1 MRLLWLIACC
11 VLGSAYGCPSG
22 AAAVLPPSV
31 YTVFLVGGTGVGT
44 DQSLTAT
51 LALLR
56 AQMQAAGPRSTVIL
70 LGDNLSNGLPNL
82 DRPERPA
89 AQKRLLLVL
98 DLLKTCTGRVVVVP
112 GGADWEQG
120 GSHGWQ
126 RIKAQEKF
134 VEEYLG
140 RGDVFLPSNGCP
152 GPVEIA
158 LDVQHTLVV
167 LDTQW
172 WLHAWDK
179 PGIES
184 ACEAK
189 DEAAV
194 VLQLDDLLGRNQG
207 KNLLVVGHRP
217 LVSVKK
223 SVWRELM
230 PNPRRRIMS
239 RSLLQVLDKYPGL
252 TYASGHERSLSYCQK
267 NGLHYIGSGAAAQTK
282 TIAPSARKTF
292 EANNAGFVRLDYG
305 AGAVVQATFWSPA
318 ASAVGGLLHEEQWV
332 EPCVARKL
340 ARDTTDVF
348 TGLIAHQQASTRY
361 RAGKLRTW
369 LQGDNYRREWQQV
382 VPAPVLDLRTAYG
395 GLLPVKRGGGLQTK
409 SLRLRATDGTEYVL
423 RSIDKITDSSVPTY
437 LRHTLAADIV
447 QDQISAAHPYAALA
461 VASLA
466 GAAGV
471 GHTTPR
477 LVLVPDDPRL
487 GPFRKEF
494 AGTLALL
501 EAREP
506 APPRSF
512 AGQPTAKNYS
522 TEQVLD
528 QLRAS
533 QRNRVDERALL
544 RARLFDMVIADWDRH
559 EDQWRWL
566 AYPQPDGGLLFRA
579 VPRDRDQA
587 FFVNEGVLPRLASA
601 EYLLPRL
608 QGFDFNFRNV
618 NSFNYQ
624 ARYFDRF
631 FLTQLSLPEWLALAD
646 SIQTS
651 LPDAVLERA
660 LRQWPDSIYRLSG
673 PQILAKLQ
681 AHRKQL
687 KDWAGQYYRFLARQV
702 DVLGSDEREY
712 FEVRREDEG
721 RSQVTVYPLGADGQ
735 RGQLLYQR
743 TFRPAETE
751 EIRLYGQGGA
761 DVFVLSG
768 SSRTGPLVR
777 IIGGTG
783 PDTLIDHSQVQGWGH
798 KTKVYDVPDGI
809 SIIKG
814 PETATRLSRLPAV
827 NSYNWASFQYPYIA
841 PLYPISYNVDDGIYL
856 GLGVRLKHPG
866 FRKEPWAATQTLM
879 GSVALATGAF
889 NFHYAGLFTHAVR
902 KFDLRLDANLEA
914 PNYVHNYYGLGNETL
929 NDPARDRRYYQ
940 VRVRNL
946 SASAMLW
953 RAVGTRLH
961 IFGGPV
967 YQRLAIE
974 DQPERIVAQQV
985 EGQRLPASVYAP
997 RQFAGGRVGFEVVS
1011 PDAKAAWPQGIKWH
1025 TDLLVLRPLNT
1036 VAHPLTQL
1044 SSNLALYRSFR
1055 YPVRLTLAF
1064 RIGGTA
1070 NFGDYFF
1077 LQAATL
1083 GGLTNLRG
1091 YRRTRFAGTQCA
1103 FNNLEA
1109 RLELGHFTS
1118 YVLPATFGILG
1129 FHDLGRVWLASE
1141 SSTTWHRGY
1150 GGGLWLAPIPQ
1161 VLLTAMYGISKED
1174 RLPLIR
1180 LGYFF

>member
-1 MRLLWLIACC
+1 MRLLWLVACC
-11 VLGSAYGCPSG
+11 LLGSAFRCPAGAG
-22 AAAVLPPSV
+22 AAPPPSA

-44 DQSLTAT
+44 DKSLTAT
-51 LALLR
+51 LALLH
-56 AQMQAAGPRSTVIL
+56 AQLQAAGPQSTVIL
-70 LGDNLSNGLPNL
+70 LGDNLSDGLPGV
-82 DRPERPA
+82 DKPQRPA
-89 AQKRLLLVL
+89 AQNRLLQVL
-98 DLLKTCTGRVVVVP
+98 DLLKGCPGRLVMVP
-112 GGADWEQG
+112 GGEDWERG

-126 RIKAQEKF
+126 RVKAQEKF

-140 RGDVFLPSNGCP
+140 RGDVFIPSNGCP

-158 LDVQHTLVV
+158 LDARHTLVV

-217 LVSVKK
+217 LVSVKN
-223 SVWRELM
+223 SVWQEVM
-230 PNPRRRIMS
+230 PNPRRRIMN
-239 RSLLQVLDKYPGL
+239 RSLLQVLEKYPGL
-252 TYASGHERSLSYCQK
+252 TYASGHDRSLSYCQK
-267 NGLHYIGSGAAAQTK
+267 NGLHYLGSGAAALATNV
-282 TIAPSARKTF
+282 APSAQRTF
-292 EANNAGFVRLDYG
+292 EASTAGFVRLDYV
-305 AGAVVQATFWSPA
+305 ADGAVKATFWSPA
-318 ASAVGGLLHEEQWV
+318 VLAAGGLLHEEQWV
-332 EPCVARKL
+332 EPCVAREL
-340 ARDTTDVF
+340 ARDTIDVF
-348 TGLIAHQQASTRY
+348 NGLVAHRQASTRY

-369 LQGDNYRREWQQV
+369 LQGTNYRREWQQV

-395 GLLPVKRGGGLQTK
+395 GLVPMKRGGGLQTK
-409 SLRLRATDGTEYVL
+409 SLRLRAANGTEYVL
-423 RSIDKITDSSVPTY
+423 RSIDKTTDSSVPAY

-461 VASLA
+461 VAPLA
-466 GAAGV
+466 EAAGV

-487 GPFRKEF
+487 GPFRTEF
-494 AGTLALL
+494 AGSLALL

-506 APPRSF
+506 APPRNF

-528 QLRAS
+528 LLRAS
-533 QRNRVDERALL
+533 QRNHVDERALL
-544 RARLFDMVIADWDRH
+544 RARLFDLVIADWDRH

-579 VPRDRDQA
+579 VPRDRDEA
-587 FFVNEGVLPRLASA
+587 FFVNEGVLPHLASA
-601 EYLLPRL
+601 EYLLPKL
-608 QGFDFNFRNV
+608 QGFDTDFRNV

-624 ARYFDRF
+624 ARYFDRS
-631 FLTQLSLPEWLALAD
+631 FLTELPLADWLALAD
-646 SIQTS
+646 TLQLS
-651 LPDAVLERA
+651 LTDAVLERA

-673 PQILAKLQ
+673 PQVLAKLR
-681 AHRKQL
+681 AHRNQL
-687 KDWAGQYYRFLARQV
+687 KTWTAQYYRFLARQV

-712 FEVRREDEG
+712 FEVKHEGED
-721 RSQVTVYPLGADGQ
+721 RSQVNVFAIKANGQ
-735 RGQLLYQR
+735 RGQALYQR
-743 TFRPAETE
+743 TFWASETE

-768 SSRTGPLVR
+768 TSRAAPLVR
-777 IIGGTG
+777 IIGGAG
-783 PDTLIDHSQVQGWGH
+783 ADTLVDHSQVHGWGH

-827 NSYNWASFQYPYIA
+827 NAYNWASFQYPYVA
-841 PLYPISYNVDDGIYL
+841 PLYPISYNVDDGLFI

-866 FRKEPWAATQTLM
+866 FRKEPWAATQVLT
-879 GSVALATGAF
+879 GSVALGTGAF
-889 NFHYAGLFTHAVR
+889 NFHYEGLFTHAIR
-902 KFDLRLDANLEA
+902 KLDLRLEANLEA

-929 NDPARDRRYYQ
+929 NDPAHDRRYYQ
-940 VRVRNL
+940 VRVHNL
-946 SASAMLW
+946 SASALLW

-961 IFGGPV
+961 VFGGPV
-967 YQRLAIE
+967 YQRIAIE

-985 EGQRLPASVYAP
+985 EGHRLPATVYAP
-997 RQFAGGRVGFEVVS
+997 KQYAGGRVGFEVVS
-1011 PDAKAAWPQGIKWH
+1011 PDAKAAWPQGIKWQ

-1036 VAHPLTQL
+1036 ISTPLTQL
-1044 SSNLALYRSFR
+1044 TSTLALYRSFR

-1064 RIGGTA
+1064 RVGGTA

-1091 YRRTRFAGTQCA
+1091 YRRTRFAGTECA

-1109 RLELGHFTS
+1109 RLELGHLTS
-1118 YVLPATFGILG
+1118 YVLPATFGVLG

-1150 GGGLWLAPIPQ
+1150 GGGLWVAPIPQ
-1161 VLLTAMYGISKED
+1161 VLLAAMYGISKED
-1174 RLPLIR
+1174 RLPLVR